1 MPEATQALVSGST
14 ESSSSPSPRML
25 GAIALV
31 DGIFALTVVALGS
44 SSWILLGI
52 AVVVWILCGWA
63 IYFRPRP
70 RQPLIAALG
79 SVLLWSAALVA
90 LAVLSG
96 VYLLALGPSWIL

>member
-1 MPEATQALVSGST
+1 
-14 ESSSSPSPRML
+14 ML